1 MGQRAARP
9 RPLSRAMHPST
20 LFALAGTAS
29 GEEPNPMASFV
40 LMGIIF
46 AIFYF
51 ILILPMRKKQK
62 KLEELV
68 KHLKPGDRV
77 IVNPGILGVVEGV
90 DADALSVRIAEKT
103 KIKVLR
109 SAISGLQG
117 PSQTEDK

>member
-1 MGQRAARP
+1 
-9 RPLSRAMHPST
+9 
-20 LFALAGTAS
+20 
-29 GEEPNPMASFV
+29 MASFV

-109 SAISGLQG
+109 SAIAGLQG